1 MEKIIKIGDKSVKLN
16 NNIAWTMFYRD
27 QFGRDV
33 VQDHVPVLATITET
47 LAAIIPDADAD
58 GNVTVQDIL
67 ESVEGRTLDLM
78 LPLMSTEIMTTI
90 TNVLWAMAKAADE
103 DIDPPREWVRQ
114 FDEFP
119 LDVIIPT
126 VYEMAMKGFISSKN
140 WKRLEKM
147 IKTLQP
153 SHSTQ
158 LSSLDSN
165 ED

>member
-16 NNIAWTMFYRD
+16 NNIAWTMIYRD

-140 WKRLEKM
+140 WNRLEKM

-158 LSSLDSN
+158 LSSQHSN